1 MNDESPDGEEPLL
14 DAEVGKGKPWAVKA
28 LRHGI
33 GSVLVV
39 PLLILVIL
47 RNSDVQHSMSVHVK
61 DAIANVVRQ
70 RPRRGQPS
78 PDPVA
83 RTVLFNK

>member
-1 MNDESPDGEEPLL
+1 MQMNDESPDGEEPLL

-39 PLLILVIL
+39 PLLILKLKLCVLGLLLFSFRSIL
-47 RNSDVQHSMSVHVK
+47 LLLGK
-61 DAIANVVRQ
+61 LIALLQ
-70 RPRRGQPS
+70 QF
-78 PDPVA
+78 
-83 RTVLFNK
+83 TVLFFHFRNIGI